1 MNAALYLFN
10 ALAMVAV
17 VSFHFFA
24 DAPDAQVHV
33 NVQDWVQRPAA
44 QRAGMHERTHAPV
57 LAATTPSV
65 EDLGR
70 MPSPRLDRYTF

>member
-24 DAPDAQVHV
+24 EAPNAQVHI
-33 NVQDWVQRPAA
+33 NLQDWVQRPAA
-44 QRAGMHERTHAPV
+44 QRAGMHERVQAPV
-57 LAATTPSV
+57 LATTAP
-65 EDLGR
+65 R
-70 MPSPRLDRYTF
+70 MDEQGQLPAPRLDRYTF

>member
-24 DAPDAQVHV
+24 EAPNAQVHI

-44 QRAGMHERTHAPV
+44 QRAGMHERTPAPV
-57 LAATTPSV
+57 LATAPGM
-65 EDLGR
+65 EERGPL
-70 MPSPRLDRYTF
+70 PAPRLDRYTF